1 MNFVFWHIEKFPVFD
16 LLRFF
21 ELSDII
27 RIIIIIFNFVFEK
40 IKMEKATVKMEKETV
55 KMRWEPVLRNPLV
68 FS

>member
-1 MNFVFWHIEKFPVFD
+1 M
-16 LLRFF
+16 
-21 ELSDII
+21 SDII